1 MKHHAPSVALLI
13 ALALATSAWAQQ
25 PFPSGP
31 VNPPSPPRDST
42 GLTPLT
48 ELGTAKYKGDDGGN
62 PFGVKLGPSG
72 DPCLGLALGTR
83 LCQPAKTMKKTRKE
97 GSSLFPVGQVFTFKV
112 I

>member
-48 ELGTAKYKGDDGGN
+48 ELG
-62 PFGVKLGPSG
+62 PSG